1 MRKTAFS
8 LYDSLILGHPVIT
21 LLFTALVV
29 GLLASRAPEFALDT
43 SSDSLLLESDT
54 GIRYYRAIRARY
66 GSDDF
71 LILTYTPSADLF
83 SDAALDDLREL
94 RDQLSAAPGVA
105 SVVSILDVPL
115 LQSPPLGPRELAD
128 GAPTLLSDR
137 ADRELAREELTTS
150 PLYRNRLMSADGRT
164 TALQIN
170 LEQDETYS
178 TLLNRRADLR
188 EIRLEREL
196 TAEEAADLAEVERRI
211 RQRRDAQQ
219 RELQRTIATVRGI
232 VDEYR
237 DGNELYLGGLPMIA
251 ADLVDFIRRDL
262 IGFGMALTLALT
274 ALLAVI
280 FRRLR
285 WVVLPLGT
293 CAAAVVSMIGFLGLV
308 QWPVTVVSSN
318 FVSLMLILTLSLNVH
333 LVVRH
338 RELHRERPDATQHEL
353 VRDTVRNK
361 FYPALYTALT
371 TMVAF
376 GSLVVS
382 DIRPV
387 MDFGW
392 MMVIGMA
399 MAFVLTFLILPAAL
413 MLLAP
418 GEPPPAGRFTDRIT
432 GIFSHLIRSAP
443 RATLAAYALVAV
455 ASVAGVLQLSVDN
468 RFIDYF
474 KESTA
479 IYQGMKVIDERLG
492 GTTPLDIILDA
503 DADFVSAQQDE
514 QQQADELELPGEP
527 GLAVRSYWY
536 NTARSDVV
544 REAHEHLESR
554 QDIGKVL
561 SLATTLE
568 VIRQVMGEDELD
580 NFQLSV
586 IYKRLPE
593 DVKAVLFEPYL
604 SVEGHQTRIATRVY
618 ETSDTLERDE
628 LLDSIRRHLTREL
641 GLADDRVHL
650 TGLMVLYNNVLQ
662 SLLRSQLTT
671 AGVVTLAVLLMFW
684 LSFRSLLVAL
694 TALVPNLLGAT
705 LVLALMSAMG
715 VSLDIMTITIAA
727 IAIGIGVDDTIH
739 YVYRF
744 KEEFAKDG
752 DYAAAIG
759 RCHRSIGHAMYY
771 TSITII
777 LGFSI
782 LALSNFVPT
791 IYFGLLT
798 GLAMAAA
805 LVANLSLLPLLLSR
819 LHVLGRP
826 AGDAGG

>member
-1 MRKTAFS
+1 MRKAALS
-8 LYDSLILGHPVIT
+8 LYDSLVLGRPVIT
-21 LLFTALVV
+21 LLVTVLAV
-29 GLLASRAPEFALDT
+29 GLLASRAPDFALDT

-54 GIRYYRAIRARY
+54 GIRYYRAVRARY

-71 LILTYTPSADLF
+71 LILTYTPSGDLF
-83 SDAALDDLREL
+83 SDPVLANLGQL
-94 RDQLSAAPGVA
+94 RDELADAPGVA

-128 GAPTLLSDR
+128 GAPTLL
-137 ADRELAREELTTS
+137 AAAVDREMAREELTTS
-150 PLYRNRLMSADGRT
+150 PLYRNRLMSPDGGT
-164 TALQIN
+164 TALQVN
-170 LEQDETYS
+170 LEQDEAYTN
-178 TLLNRRADLR
+178 LLNRRADLR
-188 EIRLEREL
+188 EIRLERDL
-196 TAEEAADLAEVERRI
+196 TAEESAALGEA
-211 RQRRDAQQ
+211 
-219 RELQRTIATVRGI
+219 VRGI
-232 VDEYR
+232 VDDYR
-237 DGNELYLGGLPMIA
+237 NGTELHLGGLPMIA

-262 IGFGMALTLALT
+262 IVFGIGLTVALV

-280 FRRLR
+280 FRRPR
-285 WVVLPLGT
+285 WVVLPLAT
-293 CAAAVVSMIGFLGLV
+293 CAAAVLGMIGFLGLV

-338 RELHRERPDATQHEL
+338 RELHRERPDAGQREL

-387 MDFGW
+387 IDFGW

-399 MAFVLTFLILPAAL
+399 MAFVLTFLLLPASL
-413 MLLAP
+413 MLLSP
-418 GEPPPAGRFTDRIT
+418 GDPPESGDFTNRIT
-432 GIFSHLIRSAP
+432 GFFSRLIGSAP
-443 RATLAAYALVAV
+443 RATLAGYALIAV
-455 ASVAGVLQLSVDN
+455 ASTAGVLQLSVDN

-474 KESTA
+474 KQSTA

-492 GTTPLDIILDA
+492 GTTPLDVILDA
-503 DADFVSAQQDE
+503 DPAFVAEQEEE

-527 GLAVRSYWY
+527 GLAARSYWY
-536 NTARSDVV
+536 NAARIDLV
-544 REAHEHLESR
+544 RRAHEHLDAR
-554 QDIGKVL
+554 PDIGKVL
-561 SLATTLE
+561 SLSTTLE
-568 VIRQVMGEDELD
+568 VIRQVMGEEELD

-593 DVKAVLFEPYL
+593 DVKEVLFEPYL
-604 SVEGHQTRIATRVY
+604 AVEGHQTRIAARVY
-618 ETSDTLERDE
+618 ETSETLERDE
-628 LLDSIRRHLTREL
+628 LLHSIRRYLAEDL
-641 GLADDRVHL
+641 GLGEERVHL

-662 SLLRSQLTT
+662 SLLGSQVTT
-671 AGVVTLAVLLMFW
+671 AGVVTVAVLLMFW
-684 LSFRSLLVAL
+684 VSFRSLPVAAV
-694 TALVPNLLGAT
+694 ALVPNLVAAAA
-705 LVLALMSAMG
+705 VLALMSAMG
-715 VSLDIMTITIAA
+715 VPLDIMTITIAA

-744 KEEFAKDG
+744 QEEFAKDG
-752 DYAAAIG
+752 DYDATIE

-771 TSITII
+771 TSITIM

-798 GLAMAAA
+798 GLAMAVA
-805 LVANLSLLPLLLSR
+805 LVANLSLLPLLFSR

-826 AGDAGG
+826 D

>member
-1 MRKTAFS
+1 MRKAALS
-8 LYDSLILGHPVIT
+8 LYDSLVLGRPVIT
-21 LLFTALVV
+21 LLIAALAV
-29 GLLASRAPEFALDT
+29 GLLASRAPDFALDT

-71 LILTYTPSADLF
+71 LILTYTPSGDLF
-83 SDAALDDLREL
+83 SEAVLDDLGGL
-94 RDQLSAAPGVA
+94 RDDLAGAPGVA

-128 GAPTLLSDR
+128 GAPTLLS
-137 ADRELAREELTTS
+137 AQVDRELAREELTTS
-150 PLYRNRLMSADGRT
+150 PLYRNRLMSPDGNT
-164 TALQIN
+164 TALQVN
-170 LEQDETYS
+170 LEQDETY
-178 TLLNRRADLR
+178 TKLLNRRADLR
-188 EIRLEREL
+188 EIRLERNL
-196 TAEEAADLAEVERRI
+196 TAEESAALAEVERRI
-211 RQRRDAQQ
+211 RERRESQQAQ
-219 RELQRTIATVRGI
+219 LQRTIAAVRDI
-232 VDEYR
+232 VDDYR
-237 DGNELYLGGLPMIA
+237 DGTELHLGGLPMIA

-262 IGFGMALTLALT
+262 IMFGIGLAVALV

-280 FRRLR
+280 FRRPR
-285 WVVLPLGT
+285 WVVLPLAT
-293 CAAAVVSMIGFLGLV
+293 CAAAVLGMIGFLGLV

-338 RELHRERPDATQHEL
+338 RELHREQPNAGQREL
-353 VRDTVRNK
+353 VRATVRNK

-387 MDFGW
+387 IDFGW

-399 MAFVLTFLILPAAL
+399 MAFVLTFLILPASL

-418 GEPPPAGRFTDRIT
+418 GEPPESSDFTNRIT
-432 GIFSHLIRSAP
+432 GLFSRLIGSAP
-443 RATLAAYALVAV
+443 RATLAGYALIAV
-455 ASVAGVLQLSVDN
+455 ASTAGVLQLSVDN

-474 KESTA
+474 KQTTA

-492 GTTPLDIILDA
+492 GTTPLDVILDA
-503 DADFVSAQQDE
+503 DPAFVSDQEDE

-527 GLAVRSYWY
+527 GLAARSYWY
-536 NTARSDVV
+536 NATRSDLL
-544 REAHEHLESR
+544 RQAHEHLESR
-554 QDIGKVL
+554 PDIGKVL
-561 SLATTLE
+561 SLSTTLE
-568 VIRQVMGEDELD
+568 VIRQVMDEEELD

-593 DVKAVLFEPYL
+593 EVKEVLFEPYL
-604 SVEGHQTRIATRVY
+604 AVEGHQTRIAARVY

-628 LLDSIRRHLTREL
+628 LLESIRRYLAEDL
-641 GLADDRVHL
+641 GLGEERVHL

-662 SLLRSQLTT
+662 SLLGSQITT
-671 AGVVTLAVLLMFW
+671 AGVVTVAVVLMFW
-684 LSFRSLLVAL
+684 LSFRSLAVAVV
-694 TALVPNLLGAT
+694 ALVPNLVAASA
-705 LVLALMSAMG
+705 VLALMSAMG
-715 VSLDIMTITIAA
+715 VPLDIMTITIAA

-744 KEEFAKDG
+744 QEEFAKDG
-752 DYAAAIG
+752 DYDATIE

-771 TSITII
+771 TSITIM

-798 GLAMAAA
+798 GLAMAVA
-805 LVANLSLLPLLLSR
+805 LVANLSLLPLLFSR

-826 AGDAGG
+826 D

>member
-1 MRKTAFS
+1 MRRAALS
-8 LYDSLILGHPVIT
+8 LYDSLVLGHPVLT
-21 LLFTALVV
+21 LLATALLVA
-29 GLLASRAPEFALDT
+29 LLGSRAPEFALDT
-43 SSDSLLLESDT
+43 SSDSLLLQSDT

-71 LILTYTPSADLF
+71 LILTYTPSGNLF
-83 SDAALDDLREL
+83 ADAALAELGAL
-94 RDQLSAAPGVA
+94 RDELADAPGVA

-115 LQSPPLGPRELAD
+115 LQSPPLSPRELAD

-137 ADRELAREELTTS
+137 ADREMAQEELTTS
-150 PLYRNRLMSADGRT
+150 PLYRNRLMSPDGHT

-170 LEQDETYS
+170 LEQDEAYAR
-178 TLLNRRADLR
+178 LLNRRADLR

-196 TAEEAADLAEVERRI
+196 HGEEEQELAQIEQRIRERRET
-211 RQRRDAQQ
+211 QQ
-219 RELQRTIATVRGI
+219 AELQRTIAAVRGI
-232 VDEYR
+232 VDDYR
-237 DGNELYLGGLPMIA
+237 NGTELHLGGLPMIA

-262 IGFGMALTLALT
+262 IVFGLGLTVALV

-280 FRRLR
+280 FRRPR
-285 WVVLPLGT
+285 WVVLPLVT
-293 CAAAVVSMIGFLGLV
+293 CAAAVTSMLGFLGLV

-338 RELHRERPDATQHEL
+338 RELHRQQPGASQREL
-353 VRDTVRNK
+353 VRATVRNK

-387 MDFGW
+387 IDFGW

-399 MAFVLTFLILPAAL
+399 MAFVLTFLILPASL
-413 MLLAP
+413 MLFSP
-418 GEPPPAGRFTDRIT
+418 GRPPPGSDFTNRIT
-432 GIFSHLIRSAP
+432 GVFSRLVKSAP
-443 RATLAAYALVAV
+443 RATLAGYALVAA

-474 KESTA
+474 KQTTA

-492 GTTPLDIILDA
+492 GTTPLDVILDA
-503 DADFVSAQQDE
+503 DPEFVSAQQEE
-514 QQQADELELPGEP
+514 QDQADELALPGEP
-527 GLAVRSYWY
+527 GLAARSYWY
-536 NTARSDVV
+536 NATRSDIV
-544 REAHEHLESR
+544 REAHDHLESR

-568 VIRQVMGEDELD
+568 VIRQVMGEEELD

-593 DVKAVLFEPYL
+593 DVKEVLFEPYL
-604 SVEGHQTRIATRVY
+604 AVEGHQTRIAARVY
-618 ETSDTLERDE
+618 ETSETLERDE
-628 LLDSIRRHLTREL
+628 LLQSIRRYLAEDL
-641 GLADDRVHL
+641 GLGEERVHL

-662 SLLRSQLTT
+662 SLLGSQITT
-671 AGVVTLAVLLMFW
+671 AGVVTVAVLLMFW
-684 LSFRSLLVAL
+684 VSFRSLPVAAV
-694 TALVPNLLGAT
+694 ALVPNLVAAAA
-705 LVLALMSAMG
+705 VLALMSAMG
-715 VSLDIMTITIAA
+715 VPLDIMTITIAA

-744 KEEFAKDG
+744 QEEFAKDG
-752 DYAAAIG
+752 DYDAAID

-771 TSITII
+771 TSITIM

-798 GLAMAAA
+798 GLAMAVA
-805 LVANLSLLPLLLSR
+805 LIANLSLLPLLFSR
-819 LHVLGRP
+819 LRVLGAR
-826 AGDAGG
+826 D

>member
-1 MRKTAFS
+1 MRKAALS
-8 LYDSLILGHPVIT
+8 LYDSLVLGRPVIT
-21 LLFTALVV
+21 LLVTVLAV
-29 GLLASRAPEFALDT
+29 GLLASRAPDFALDT

-54 GIRYYRAIRARY
+54 GIRYYRAVRARY

-71 LILTYTPSADLF
+71 LILTYTPSGDLF
-83 SDAALDDLREL
+83 SDPVLANLGQL
-94 RDQLSAAPGVA
+94 RDELADAPGVA

-128 GAPTLLSDR
+128 GAPTLL
-137 ADRELAREELTTS
+137 AAAVDREMAREELTTS
-150 PLYRNRLMSADGRT
+150 PLYRNRLMSPDGGT
-164 TALQIN
+164 TALQVN
-170 LEQDETYS
+170 LEQDEAYTN
-178 TLLNRRADLR
+178 LLNRRADLR
-188 EIRLEREL
+188 EIRLERDL
-196 TAEEAADLAEVERRI
+196 TAEESAALGEA
-211 RQRRDAQQ
+211 
-219 RELQRTIATVRGI
+219 VRGI
-232 VDEYR
+232 VDDYR
-237 DGNELYLGGLPMIA
+237 DGTELHLGGLPMIA

-262 IGFGMALTLALT
+262 IMFGIGLTVALV

-280 FRRLR
+280 FRRPR
-285 WVVLPLGT
+285 WVVLPLAT
-293 CAAAVVSMIGFLGLV
+293 CAAAVLGMIGFLGLV

-338 RELHRERPDATQHEL
+338 RELHREQPDAGQREL
-353 VRDTVRNK
+353 VRETVRNK

-387 MDFGW
+387 IDFGW

-399 MAFVLTFLILPAAL
+399 MAFVLTFLILPASL

-418 GEPPPAGRFTDRIT
+418 GEPPESSDFTNRIT
-432 GIFSHLIRSAP
+432 GLFSRLIGSAP
-443 RATLAAYALVAV
+443 RATLAGYALIAV
-455 ASVAGVLQLSVDN
+455 ASTAGVLQLSVDN

-474 KESTA
+474 KQTTA

-492 GTTPLDIILDA
+492 GTTPLDVILDA
-503 DADFVSAQQDE
+503 DPAFVSDQEDE

-527 GLAVRSYWY
+527 GLAARSYWY
-536 NTARSDVV
+536 NATRSDLL
-544 REAHEHLESR
+544 RQAHEHLESR
-554 QDIGKVL
+554 PDIGKVL
-561 SLATTLE
+561 SLSTTLE
-568 VIRQVMGEDELD
+568 VIRQVMDEEELD

-593 DVKAVLFEPYL
+593 EVKEVLFEPYL
-604 SVEGHQTRIATRVY
+604 AVEGHQTRIAARVY

-628 LLDSIRRHLTREL
+628 LLESIRRYLAEDL
-641 GLADDRVHL
+641 GLGEERVHL

-662 SLLRSQLTT
+662 SLLGSQITT
-671 AGVVTLAVLLMFW
+671 AGVVTVAVVLMFW
-684 LSFRSLLVAL
+684 LSFRSLAVAVV
-694 TALVPNLLGAT
+694 ALVPNLVAASA
-705 LVLALMSAMG
+705 VLALMSAMG
-715 VSLDIMTITIAA
+715 VPLDIMTITIAA

-744 KEEFAKDG
+744 QEEFAQDG
-752 DYAAAIG
+752 DYDATIE

-771 TSITII
+771 TSITIM

-798 GLAMAAA
+798 GLAMAVA
-805 LVANLSLLPLLLSR
+805 LVANLSLLPLLFSR
-819 LHVLGRP
+819 LRVLGNP
-826 AGDAGG
+826 D